1 MKEIIVAENAGFC
14 YGVDRAVRLAE
25 KASEEGPIYTLGK
38 LVHNQG
44 VVESL
49 RKRGVLPAL
58 SIEEI
63 PDGARVLIR
72 AHGEPP
78 AVFEALRAKNCQIV
92 NATCPSV
99 ERIHKIVA
107 EEHQKGRIPVI
118 VGQTDHPEV
127 LGIAGE
133 APNSCIIAMGDEA
146 AAVRLGDAEISVV
159 EQTTADIV
167 LFREYTKIFEKYC
180 TNALIFDTICFATE
194 KRQKEAA
201 DLAEKTDAVI
211 VIGDALSA
219 NTRKLAEVCAR
230 TGKPVYRIESADD
243 IRATLPQNLFTECE
257 KIGITAGAS
266 VPEDVIKEV
275 VQIMSEELKNTVPEE
290 ESFADMLE
298 NSIKTLHT
306 GERVT
311 GIVTNITGT
320 EVQVDLGT
328 KHAGF
333 IPLTELTDSP
343 NVKPEDIVKVGDEI
357 EVFVGKVSDAEGTV
371 MLSKKRVDAMKAWD
385 NLEDAVEKRVILE
398 GTVVED
404 NKGGVIVN
412 ANGVQIFVPASLTG
426 LPKDAPMSD
435 LLKKKVKVSII
446 EVNRQRR
453 RVKGSIRAAE
463 YAERRARV
471 EEIWSNI
478 EVGKR
483 YKGTVKSLT
492 SYGAFV
498 DIGGVDGMVH
508 ITELSWSRIK
518 NPAEVVSVGDEI
530 EVYVIGFDPEKRK
543 ISLGYKDPNLN
554 PWKVFR
560 DTYDVGDVA
569 EVRIVKNMP
578 FGAFAEIVPG
588 VDGLIHISQIADRR
602 IARPDEVVSE
612 GMRVFVKI
620 IEIDDEKKKVSLSMR
635 QADNSALFAAE
646 EEEEPTEEAPAEEA
660 PAEEAPA
667 PEEAPA
673 EEAVTEEAPVAEEAP
688 AEEAPAPEEAPAE
701 E

>member
-1 MKEIIVAENAGFC
+1 
-14 YGVDRAVRLAE
+14 
-25 KASEEGPIYTLGK
+25 
-38 LVHNQG
+38 
-44 VVESL
+44 
-49 RKRGVLPAL
+49 
-58 SIEEI
+58 
-63 PDGARVLIR
+63 
-72 AHGEPP
+72 
-78 AVFEALRAKNCQIV
+78 
-92 NATCPSV
+92 
-99 ERIHKIVA
+99 
-107 EEHQKGRIPVI
+107 
-118 VGQTDHPEV
+118 
-127 LGIAGE
+127 
-133 APNSCIIAMGDEA
+133 
-146 AAVRLGDAEISVV
+146 
-159 EQTTADIV
+159 
-167 LFREYTKIFEKYC
+167 
-180 TNALIFDTICFATE
+180 
-194 KRQKEAA
+194 
-201 DLAEKTDAVI
+201 
-211 VIGDALSA
+211 
-219 NTRKLAEVCAR
+219 
-230 TGKPVYRIESADD
+230 
-243 IRATLPQNLFTECE
+243 
-257 KIGITAGAS
+257 
-266 VPEDVIKEV
+266 
-275 VQIMSEELKNTVPEE
+275 
-290 ESFADMLE
+290 
-298 NSIKTLHT
+298 
-306 GERVT
+306 
-311 GIVTNITGT
+311 
-320 EVQVDLGT
+320 
-328 KHAGF
+328 
-333 IPLTELTDSP
+333 
-343 NVKPEDIVKVGDEI
+343 
-357 EVFVGKVSDAEGTV
+357 
-371 MLSKKRVDAMKAWD
+371 
-385 NLEDAVEKRVILE
+385 
-398 GTVVED
+398 
-404 NKGGVIVN
+404 
-412 ANGVQIFVPASLTG
+412 
-426 LPKDAPMSD
+426 MSD

-646 EEEEPTEEAPAEEA
+646 EEEEPAEEAPAEEA

-673 EEAVTEEAPVAEEAP
+673 EEAITEEAPVAEEAP

>member
-1 MKEIIVAENAGFC
+1 MKEIVTAKTAGFC
-14 YGVDRAVRLAE
+14 YGVDRAVKMAE
-25 KASEEGPIYTLGK
+25 KAAEAGPIFTLGD
-38 LVHNQG
+38 LVHNKRVVAALREKG
-44 VVESL
+44 VTAVSSP
-49 RKRGVLPAL
+49 G
-58 SIEEI
+58 EI

-78 AVFEALRAKNCQIV
+78 AVFERLRAKNCQIV

-99 ERIHKIVA
+99 EKIHRIVA
-107 EEHQKGRIPVI
+107 EESEKGRIPVI
-118 VGQTDHPEV
+118 VGQKDHPEV

-133 APNSCIIAMGDEA
+133 APNSVIVSPGDEEE
-146 AAVRLGDAEISVV
+146 VEKLRGREISVV
-159 EQTTADIV
+159 EQTTSDLV
-167 LFREYTKIFEKYC
+167 LFREFTKIFEKYC
-180 TNALIFDTICFATE
+180 TNAEIFDTICFATE

-201 DLAEKTDAVI
+201 DLAGETDAVI
-211 VIGDALSA
+211 VIGDAHSA
-219 NTRKLAEVCAR
+219 NTRKLAEVAAR

-243 IRATLPQNLFTECE
+243 IRATLPQNLFTDCE

-266 VPEDVIKEV
+266 VPESVIEEV
-275 VQIMSEELKNTVPEE
+275 VQIMSEELKNSVPEE

-333 IPLTELTDSP
+333 IPLTELSDVP
-343 NVKPEDIVKVGDEI
+343 GVKPEDILKVGDEI

-371 MLSKKRVDAMKAWD
+371 MLSKKRVDALKAWD
-385 NLEDAVEKRVILE
+385 SLEEAVENKAILE

-412 ANGVQIFVPASLTG
+412 AGGVQIFVPASLTG

-463 YAERRARV
+463 YAERRAKA
-471 EEIWSNI
+471 EEIWANI

-530 EVYVIGFDPEKRK
+530 EVYVISFDPEKRK
-543 ISLGYKDPNLN
+543 ISLGYKDRSLD

-569 EVRIVKNMP
+569 NVRIVKNMP

-602 IARPDEVVSE
+602 IARPEDVVSE
-612 GMRVFVKI
+612 GMHVNVKI

-635 QADNSALFAAE
+635 QADNSALYAGEDEAE
-646 EEEEPTEEAPAEEA
+646 AETEEAPAEEA
-660 PAEEAPA
+660 PVEE
-667 PEEAPA
+667 
-673 EEAVTEEAPVAEEAP
+673 
-688 AEEAPAPEEAPAE
+688 
-701 E
+701 

>member
-1 MKEIIVAENAGFC
+1 MKEIIVAKNAGFC
-14 YGVDRAVRLAE
+14 YGVDRAVRIAEEEAE
-25 KASEEGPIYTLGK
+25 KGPVYTLGK

-44 VVESL
+44 VVDRL
-49 RKRGVLPAL
+49 RQKGVTPV
-58 SIEEI
+58 STVEEL

-78 AVFEALRAKNCQIV
+78 EVFERLRAKNCQIV

-133 APNSCIIAMGDEA
+133 APDSRIIAMGDEA
-146 AAVRLGDAEISVV
+146 SVAMLGNAEISVV
-159 EQTTADIV
+159 EQTTADLV
-167 LFREYTKIFEKYC
+167 LFREFGKIFEKYC

-201 DLAEKTDAVI
+201 DLAEETDAVI
-211 VIGDALSA
+211 VIGDELSA

-243 IRATLPQNLFTECE
+243 IRAILPQNLFTECE

-266 VPEDVIKEV
+266 VPDNVIKEV
-275 VQIMSEELKNTVPEE
+275 VQTMSEELKNAVPEE

-333 IPLTELTDSP
+333 IPLTELTDAP

-371 MLSKKRVDAMKAWD
+371 LLSKKRVDAMKAWD
-385 NLEDAVEKRVILE
+385 SLEDAVEKRTILE

-483 YKGTVKSLT
+483 YKGKVKSLT

-560 DTYDVGDVA
+560 DTYDIGDVA

-635 QADNSALFAAE
+635 QADNSALFAAAE
-646 EEEEPTEEAPAEEA
+646 EEEAPEEPEVPEAPEVPEVPETPEAPEAPEVPEVPEAPEVPETPAEE
-660 PAEEAPA
+660 
-667 PEEAPA
+667 
-673 EEAVTEEAPVAEEAP
+673 
-688 AEEAPAPEEAPAE
+688 
-701 E
+701 

>member
-1 MKEIIVAENAGFC
+1 MKEILVAESAGFC
-14 YGVDRAVRLAE
+14 YGVARAVRLAE
-25 KASEEGPIYTLGK
+25 EAAAGGPLFTLGK
-38 LVHNQG
+38 LVHNRG

-49 RKRGVLPAL
+49 REKGVTPVDR
-58 SIEEI
+58 IGEI

-78 AVFEALRAKNCQIV
+78 EVFEKLREKNCRILD
-92 NATCPSV
+92 ASCPSV
-99 ERIHKIVA
+99 EKIHAIVR
-107 EEHQKGRIPVI
+107 EENKKGRIPVV
-118 VGQTDHPEV
+118 VGQSDHPEV

-133 APNSCIIAMGDEA
+133 AENAVIVPIGDEE
-146 AAVRLGDAEISVV
+146 AVRKLGNAPLSVV
-159 EQTTADIV
+159 EQTTSDQE
-167 LFREYTKIFEKYC
+167 LFREFTKIFEKYC
-180 TNALIFDTICFATE
+180 TNTEFFDTICFATE

-201 DLAEKTDAVI
+201 DLARKTDAVI
-211 VIGDALSA
+211 VIGDGISA
-219 NTRKLAEVCAR
+219 NTRKLVDICAR
-230 TGKPVYRIESADD
+230 TGKPVYRVESADD
-243 IRATLPQNLFTECE
+243 VRATLPQNLFTDCE

-266 VPEDVIKEV
+266 VPEAVIKEV
-275 VQIMSEELKNTVPEE
+275 VQIMSEELKNSVPEE

-333 IPLTELTDSP
+333 IPLTELSDVP
-343 NVKPEDIVKVGDEI
+343 GAKPEDILKVGDEV

-371 MLSKKRVDAMKAWD
+371 TLSKKRVDALKAWD
-385 NLEDAVEKRVILE
+385 SLEEAVENKAILE

-412 ANGVQIFVPASLTG
+412 AGGVQIFVPASLTG

-463 YAERRARV
+463 YAARRAKAD
-471 EEIWSNI
+471 EIWSGI
-478 EVGKR
+478 EVGKK

-530 EVYVIGFDPEKRK
+530 EVYVIGFDPEKKK

-560 DTYDVGDVA
+560 DTYDVGDEA

-602 IARPDEVVSE
+602 IARPDDVVSE
-612 GMRVFVKI
+612 GQRVNVKI

-635 QADNSALFAAE
+635 QADNTAFFANEAE
-646 EEEEPTEEAPAEEA
+646 EASEEAPEETPEEAPVEEAPVEEAPVEEAPVEAAPAEEA
-660 PAEEAPA
+660 PAA
-667 PEEAPA
+667 EAPA
-673 EEAVTEEAPVAEEAP
+673 EA
-688 AEEAPAPEEAPAE
+688 
-701 E
+701 